1 MAKAQVVGKVAK
13 AAHEEAEKG
22 KGKQAPGSRFFQ
34 MGGKTQPEKNLIEI
48 GPVASPE
55 VPQALGVPRKCPQR
69 TSSGLSACGT
79 PVDFGYITALGSE
92 RGKCYGKRQNCGGF
106 WTETAGLGNF
116 WAENRCSRVLGRFRH
131 VSRVRAL
138 QADTGVVSTYACI

>member
-1 MAKAQVVGKVAK
+1 
-13 AAHEEAEKG
+13 
-22 KGKQAPGSRFFQ
+22 
-34 MGGKTQPEKNLIEI
+34 MGVKTHPEKNLIEI

-79 PVDFGYITALGSE
+79 PVDFGCVTALGSE
-92 RGKCYGKRQNCGGF
+92 REIFCGNRQICGGF

-116 WAENRCSRVLGRFRH
+116 WAENRRSRVLERFRH
-131 VSRVRAL
+131 VSCARAL